1 MYYKKIY
8 IRDFG
13 IFQNQT
19 LNNIS
24 KNLVVIGGKNR
35 AGKSTFLK
43 LLRYLPYGLPQNNLI
58 PPAANQ
64 YYIEAELEREN
75 VNYNLSLEGY
85 ASPRLRSENNNYKTA
100 ADLFNQ
106 LDQLSYQH
114 LFSISLDELQHLS
127 RIARGKKKEKRLYS
141 ILLGAGFSE
150 LVKVPELAD
159 KYFNNARN
167 IGGKLGDPSVAEFK
181 PYYKEI
187 KAAEKRR
194 DQALL
199 EIKEFSQKRNKL
211 KEKQEKLDELKK
223 KIKKLENRY
232 FLVDLLKNNYSKLEE
247 ITEMRQKLDSQQK
260 SDDLLA
266 FIKKQRKKI
275 VNFEQKEEL
284 IREKLKSYQA
294 QKDRI
299 TAKKQKLIA
308 ELENLNSS
316 WKSPL
321 QQLERI
327 EFDLIEEQKL
337 KQKLKEYEQLKQ
349 KLEKIKSE
357 IKSLEYRLEENEM
370 DLKKLKF
377 KDPSLVVKHSY
388 LILAFSFL
396 SLTSSFFA
404 DYNQLRYLS
413 LILGLA
419 AFIYYSSNYKSS
431 RLEKEKADKLRKE
444 IKITRKQIDD
454 LQLEKKN
461 NFENLN
467 MLKTD
472 LDNYAQ
478 ILGVFEKDY
487 MDFID
492 SYYREIKDQKRR
504 LSQLK
509 IEEAEN
515 EERLEELKSSLIKL
529 KALITEAALYC
540 NLDFTVSEETDLFK
554 NSQVLFSDFKLLKD
568 LLNLTDNY
576 LTQKSQLEETLNS
589 SDRIKKA
596 LTEIEQDG
604 NSYQIFKNLFQEFS
618 SLRAVKSEQESLT
631 EKLNKFKQEREELDE
646 NITTLK
652 NRINE
657 LSTSTKIEKAQQTID
672 QAQTE
677 LEKKAQDYA
686 VHKSAAYIL
695 KKLRSRMIEKAEK
708 ELLEPAADILSRIS
722 SNHYSKLKTA
732 ANLDQS
738 DFRIIT
744 AKDQQV
750 KNSSEL
756 SRGSL
761 EQLYLAVRL
770 SRIKEIEPPLPVV
783 LDDSL
788 VNFDQEH
795 LYNTAELISEFALR
809 HQIFVLSCH
818 PDLISFISELTDSEQ
833 LQYWK
838 LDSGNFELTEQKKLI
853 DYLSQ

>member
-85 ASPRLRSENNNYKTA
+85 ASPRLRSKNNNYKTA

-396 SLTSSFFA
+396 SLASSFFA

-838 LDSGNFELTEQKKLI
+838 LDSGNFELTEQEKLI

>member
-1 MYYKKIY
+1 M
-8 IRDFG
+8 
-13 IFQNQT
+13 
-19 LNNIS
+19 
-24 KNLVVIGGKNR
+24 
-35 AGKSTFLK
+35 
-43 LLRYLPYGLPQNNLI
+43 
-58 PPAANQ
+58 
-64 YYIEAELEREN
+64 
-75 VNYNLSLEGY
+75 
-85 ASPRLRSENNNYKTA
+85 
-100 ADLFNQ
+100 
-106 LDQLSYQH
+106 
-114 LFSISLDELQHLS
+114 
-127 RIARGKKKEKRLYS
+127 
-141 ILLGAGFSE
+141 
-150 LVKVPELAD
+150 
-159 KYFNNARN
+159 
-167 IGGKLGDPSVAEFK
+167 AEFK

-199 EIKEFSQKRNKL
+199 EINEFSQKRNKL

-444 IKITRKQIDD
+444 IKITRRQIDD

-838 LDSGNFELTEQKKLI
+838 LDSGNFELTEQEKLI

>member
-1 MYYKKIY
+1 
-8 IRDFG
+8 
-13 IFQNQT
+13 
-19 LNNIS
+19 
-24 KNLVVIGGKNR
+24 
-35 AGKSTFLK
+35 
-43 LLRYLPYGLPQNNLI
+43 
-58 PPAANQ
+58 
-64 YYIEAELEREN
+64 
-75 VNYNLSLEGY
+75 
-85 ASPRLRSENNNYKTA
+85 
-100 ADLFNQ
+100 
-106 LDQLSYQH
+106 
-114 LFSISLDELQHLS
+114 
-127 RIARGKKKEKRLYS
+127 
-141 ILLGAGFSE
+141 
-150 LVKVPELAD
+150 
-159 KYFNNARN
+159 
-167 IGGKLGDPSVAEFK
+167 
-181 PYYKEI
+181 
-187 KAAEKRR
+187 RR

-199 EIKEFSQKRNKL
+199 EINEFSQKRNKL

-266 FIKKQRKKI
+266 FIKKQRKII
-275 VNFEQKEEL
+275 VKFEQKEEL
-284 IREKLKSYQA
+284 IREKLKSYQT

-299 TAKKQKLIA
+299 TAKRQELIA

-321 QQLERI
+321 QQLKRI

-396 SLTSSFFA
+396 SLASSFFA

-444 IKITRKQIDD
+444 IKNTRKQIDD

-554 NSQVLFSDFKLLKD
+554 NNQVLFSDFKLLKD

-596 LTEIEQDG
+596 LIEIEQDG

-838 LDSGNFELTEQKKLI
+838 LDSGNFELTEQEKLI

>member
-199 EIKEFSQKRNKL
+199 EINEFSQKRNKL

-396 SLTSSFFA
+396 SLASSFFA